1 MKAADLRKITE
12 ANASTAADIFFK
24 TELLPKMKIA
34 AKNGRNSVAF
44 PAIFPISMN
53 YLAVKKVLEANG
65 YTVNYYQPHPR
76 DSNDRP
82 TFTVSW

>member
-1 MKAADLRKITE
+1 MKAADLRKITD
-12 ANASTAADIFFK
+12 ANASTASDIFFK
-24 TELLPKMKIA
+24 TELLPKMKAA
-34 AKNGRNSVAF
+34 AKIGRNSVTF

-65 YTVNYYQPHPR
+65 YSVNYHQPHPC
-76 DSNDRP
+76 DINDRP